1 MKTNTI
7 SLAFA
12 LVATLSIST
21 LFATTLPVEDIII
34 GNTTASISINW
45 NNLTQQTIH
54 VKILNARQE
63 VVMEESVKNQTEFIN
78 QYPVSDLPNGSY
90 SLVITQKGRRITQ
103 PFSIQNGALKLSET
117 DKKVKYFP
125 VFSSKNNQF
134 DVSVFLNYSGMIA
147 VNVLDENKNK
157 IFTQTFDNVSILHKR
172 FSLDSAAEGLYKIE
186 VMAGDEMFYFS
197 MVK

>member
-1 MKTNTI
+1 MKTHSI

-45 NNLTQQTIH
+45 NHLTQQTIH

-78 QYPVSDLPNGSY
+78 QYLVSDLPSGQYN
-90 SLVITQKGRRITQ
+90 LVITQKGRRITQ
-103 PFSIQNGALKLSET
+103 PFSIQHGALNLSET
-117 DKKVKYFP
+117 DRKVKYFP
-125 VFSSKNNQF
+125 VFTQKNNQF
-134 DVSVFLNYSGMIA
+134 DVSVFLSYSGTIA
-147 VNVLDENKNK
+147 VNVLDEDKNK
-157 IFTQTFDNVSILHKR
+157 IFTRTFDNVSILHKR
-172 FSLDSAAEGLYKIE
+172 FSLDTAAEGLYKIE
-186 VMAGDEMFYFS
+186 VMAGDETFYFS